1 MISDSMVGGIIW
13 TENDWK
19 RFGQQYDELAY
30 IQILCNQMSHSQPA
44 KETEVE
50 YKEDM
55 KVLFRYSKNKK
66 YTHIDLSHAKTLGLQ
81 VVIIQDEYINF
92 LFKLKNNG
100 EIIGQ
105 IAKRVLNTLW
115 GALCQRNKFYYN
127 IDISMP
133 ELFEN
138 PEGEILDNIIP
149 VGEDCWTLQ
158 FSNPRNLFKGEY
170 PQIVPFLLAQGRK
183 IISLHIAPYK
193 DKEKQVHTD
202 GFILEEDPMKPPLI
216 ECSEDVSKTLKML
229 KFEKKSECYVKNA
242 NQVTWY

>member
-1 MISDSMVGGIIW
+1 MGGIIW
-13 TENDWK
+13 TEKDWK
-19 RFGQQYDELAY
+19 GFGQQYDETSLY
-30 IQILCNQMSHSQPA
+30 PSIMQSNVTFPTG
-44 KETEVE
+44 KGN
-50 YKEDM
+50 
-55 KVLFRYSKNKK
+55 KNKK

-81 VVIIQDEYINF
+81 VVLIQDGSPNALVYEKETRILGKIIFGEYINF

-100 EIIGQ
+100 EIVGQ

-115 GALCQRNKFYYN
+115 GVLCQRNKFYYN

-138 PEGEILDNIIP
+138 PEGEILDNIIL
-149 VGEDCWTLQ
+149 VEDCWTLQ

-170 PQIVPFLLAQGRK
+170 PQIVAFLLAQGQK

-193 DKEKQVHTD
+193 DKVKQVHTD

-229 KFEKKSECYVKNA
+229 KFEKESECYVKNA

>member
-81 VVIIQDEYINF
+81 VVIIQDGSPN
-92 LFKLKNNG
+92 
-100 EIIGQ
+100 
-105 IAKRVLNTLW
+105 
-115 GALCQRNKFYYN
+115 AL
-127 IDISMP
+127 
-133 ELFEN
+133 
-138 PEGEILDNIIP
+138 
-149 VGEDCWTLQ
+149 
-158 FSNPRNLFKGEY
+158 
-170 PQIVPFLLAQGRK
+170 
-183 IISLHIAPYK
+183 
-193 DKEKQVHTD
+193 
-202 GFILEEDPMKPPLI
+202 
-216 ECSEDVSKTLKML
+216 
-229 KFEKKSECYVKNA
+229 
-242 NQVTWY
+242 